1 MSCQTCGGNVLGDGK
16 CLQCGRQA
24 VKLLVYSVVSA
35 SRKKE
40 HEGIKERVVYV
51 KNKRGT
57 CSNCLRDNLCLNS
70 GICST
75 CLKATRGTHKGTAEY
90 EARLK
95 AVRERLRPG
104 MFKAA

>member
-1 MSCQTCGGNVLGDGK
+1 MENACNAADRLLSCRSIMLYQP
-16 CLQCGRQA
+16 A
-24 VKLLVYSVVSA
+24 A
-35 SRKKE
+35 KKE
-40 HEGIKERVVYV
+40 HEGIKERVIYV

-75 CLKATRGTHKGTAEY
+75 CLKATRGTHKGTPKYA
-90 EARLK
+90 ARLK